1 MGKLKGLREVLTDE
15 EISSMLTESFP
26 DTGQEIEFEVFL
38 QVLCSFLFIIC
49 ISVQTFKAGIEVG
62 ILIGRHI

>member
-38 QVLCSFLFIIC
+38 QVLCSFYLSFVYLF
-49 ISVQTFKAGIEVG
+49 KHLRPE
-62 ILIGRHI
+62 LK